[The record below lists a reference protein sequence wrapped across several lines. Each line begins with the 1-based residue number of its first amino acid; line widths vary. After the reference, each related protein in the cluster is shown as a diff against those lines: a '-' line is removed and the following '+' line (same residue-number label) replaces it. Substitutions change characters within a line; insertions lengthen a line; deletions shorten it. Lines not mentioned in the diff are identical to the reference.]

1 MINLGI
7 DIAEEEE
14 VVAEK
19 MSQFLGGAESE
30 TETIVDKINQ
40 LNFEKTQLVSDLQNI
55 RDQQQEILQ
64 KKANLHR
71 ILSNSADPTL

>member
-40 LNFEKTQLVSDLQNI
+40 LNLEKTQLVSDLQNI

>member
-1 MINLGI
+1 
-7 DIAEEEE
+7 
-14 VVAEK
+14 

-40 LNFEKTQLVSDLQNI
+40 LNLEKAQLVSDLQNI

-64 KKANLHR
+64 KKENLHR
-71 ILSNSADPTL
+71 ILSNSADPK